1 MAFGGN
7 FHRKAD
13 SHLVCV
19 ETDGTHATQ
28 TISCRTSSKKRKLC
42 LFHIS
47 SVFLSTS
54 TLFFMYLF
62 PFEYNLSYIHKQLSV
77 LITFQGSLVFC
88 NLFLL
93 KIEGQIS

>member
-1 MAFGGN
+1 MSKVLKVLNTTEESVMAFGGN

-42 LFHIS
+42 LFHIPSMVLFIPTLYSYAS
-47 SVFLSTS
+47 S
-54 TLFFMYLF
+54 FF
-62 PFEYNLSYIHKQLSV
+62 
-77 LITFQGSLVFC
+77 
-88 NLFLL
+88 
-93 KIEGQIS
+93 